1 MKLAEFFAKR
11 GNENAVYSKNLSSKK
26 KIPNSKFTPGFA
38 SLKQIVDEHSP
49 NERHDNK
56 VVGGK

>member
-11 GNENAVYSKNLSSKK
+11 GNETAVYSKNLSSKK

-38 SLKQIVDEHSP
+38 SLKQIIDEHSP
-49 NERHDNK
+49 SEGHDK